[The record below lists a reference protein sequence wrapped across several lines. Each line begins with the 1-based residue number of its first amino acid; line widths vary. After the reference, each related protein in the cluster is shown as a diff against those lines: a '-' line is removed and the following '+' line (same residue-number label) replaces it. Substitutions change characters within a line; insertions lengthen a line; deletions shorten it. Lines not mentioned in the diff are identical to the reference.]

1 MIHMETKLKRLI
13 LNRIITKVEE
23 EVETT
28 ILSVLK
34 TLTVLLQMN
43 NY

>member
-1 MIHMETKLKRLI
+1 METKLKRLI
-13 LNRIITKVEE
+13 LNRIITKVVE

-28 ILSVLK
+28 IPSVLK
-34 TLTVLLQMN
+34 TLTVLLQLQMN

>member
-1 MIHMETKLKRLI
+1 METKLKRLI
-13 LNRIITKVEE
+13 LNRIITKVVE

-28 ILSVLK
+28 ILNVLK